1 MLLAVCSRTL
11 SHPVLLHQGCNIWI
25 QLQLQ
30 MVFGLTPKQNS
41 SVSSRS
47 VVLYCSALTV
57 LCTILNVFIQAREE
71 QRLIMIY
78 GALLAVRATT
88 QDTEVITNEMW
99 VVPERIQVSTIGAV
113 NRE

>member
-1 MLLAVCSRTL
+1 
-11 SHPVLLHQGCNIWI
+11 
-25 QLQLQ
+25 
-30 MVFGLTPKQNS
+30 
-41 SVSSRS
+41 
-47 VVLYCSALTV
+47 
-57 LCTILNVFIQAREE
+57 
-71 QRLIMIY
+71 MIY

>member
-1 MLLAVCSRTL
+1 M
-11 SHPVLLHQGCNIWI
+11 
-25 QLQLQ
+25 
-30 MVFGLTPKQNS
+30 
-41 SVSSRS
+41 
-47 VVLYCSALTV
+47 
-57 LCTILNVFIQAREE
+57 QARDE